1 MAYEFKITRLVE
13 FSETDMA
20 GIVHFTAFFYYMEQA
35 EHAFY
40 RSLGLS
46 VVMENEDQH
55 ISWPRVRASCDYRKP
70 LRFEDEVE
78 IHLIVREKK
87 AKAIVYE
94 FAFRKVKG
102 KGQGPGPKDQ
112 GAEAR
117 AKSASDAA
125 EEVARGELVV
135 VCITKEKGSDTMRS
149 INIPAVIADRIDE
162 APREMLAKK
171 D

>member
-20 GIVHFTAFFYYMEQA
+20 GIVHFTNFFFYMEQA

-46 VVMENEDQH
+46 VVMESEGQH
-55 ISWPRVRASCDYRKP
+55 ISWPRVSASCDYRKP

-94 FAFRKVKG
+94 FVFRRVG
-102 KGQGPGPKDQ
+102 KGAGKEAEGR
-112 GAEAR
+112 GAE
-117 AKSASDAA
+117 A

-135 VCITKEKGSDTMRS
+135 VCITKEKGSDTMKS

-162 APREMLAKK
+162 APRELLGKK

>member
-20 GIVHFTAFFYYMEQA
+20 GIVHFTNFFFYMEQA

-46 VVMENEDQH
+46 VVMESEGQH
-55 ISWPRVRASCDYRKP
+55 ISWPRVSASCDYRKP

-94 FAFRKVKG
+94 FVFRRVG
-102 KGQGPGPKDQ
+102 KGTGDRGQGTRGSEREK
-112 GAEAR
+112 GTE
-117 AKSASDAA
+117 A

-135 VCITKEKGSDTMRS
+135 VCITKEKGSDTMKS

-162 APREMLAKK
+162 APREILAKK

>member
-20 GIVHFTAFFYYMEQA
+20 GIVHFTNFFFYMEQA

-46 VVMENEDQH
+46 VVMKSEGQH
-55 ISWPRVRASCDYRKP
+55 ISWPRVSASCDYRKP

-94 FAFRKVKG
+94 FVFRRVG
-102 KGQGPGPKDQ
+102 KGTGDRRQGT
-112 GAEAR
+112 ATE
-117 AKSASDAA
+117 A

-135 VCITKEKGSDTMRS
+135 VCITREIGSDTMRS
-149 INIPAVIADRIDE
+149 ITIPAVIADRIDE
-162 APREMLAKK
+162 APRELLGKR